1 MTRRSG
7 KSSAR
12 VFQSLIV
19 EDPMKRCAPFGGGL
33 VRSACSKAE
42 ISFSHLPKSW
52 GACADLPVSELTN
65 RIIEERCTNPGYL
78 IILNTTL
85 PRGKNAT
92 KVDSAEKGMILVV
105 EELEKVVACA
115 KWQRIRILLG
125 MGQR

>member
-33 VRSACSKAE
+33 IRSACSKPE

-52 GACADLPVSELTN
+52 VPWADRPASELTN
-65 RIIEERCTNPGYL
+65 RKIEERYTNPGYL
-78 IILNTTL
+78 IMLNTTL
-85 PRGKNAT
+85 QRAKHATRGPGIGKR
-92 KVDSAEKGMILVV
+92 DDFDG
-105 EELEKVVACA
+105 
-115 KWQRIRILLG
+115 
-125 MGQR
+125 